1 MIKNYY
7 NEKWVEIDLGYNS
20 QLNYAISNYG
30 RLASFTESIKT
41 GRILNGSL
49 IEGYR
54 IFRYRFFEGKII
66 LRRHLFYHRMV
77 ADNFLTKET
86 DDQVFVLHL
95 DYDKENN
102 RVENLQWATKDEM
115 YAHQLKNPAVI
126 KNFERSRDHNTRR
139 NNQKLTVSSVI
150 RIKQLIHDPERKT
163 RMKMIAKQFGISEM
177 QLCRIKRGENWG
189 TVKVPEVLP
198 VRDKESS
205 EIFTN

>member
-7 NEKWVEIDLGYNS
+7 NEKWIGIDLGYNS
-20 QLNYAISNYG
+20 KLNYAISNYG
-30 RLASFTESIKT
+30 RLVSFTESIKE
-41 GRILNGSL
+41 GRILNGSM

-54 IFRYRFFEGKII
+54 IFRYRNFENKII
-66 LRRHLFYHRMV
+66 HRRHLFYHRMV

-95 DYDKENN
+95 DYDKANN
-102 RVENLQWATKDEM
+102 RLENLQWATKDEM
-115 YAHQLKNPAVI
+115 YAHQLKSPAVI
-126 KNFERSRDHNTRR
+126 KNFERSRNHNTRR

-189 TVKVPEVLP
+189 TVQVPDTSP
-198 VRDKESS
+198 VSDNKDKISL
-205 EIFTN
+205 F